1 METGVFALTPFW
13 SAVAEEEA
21 SCEVSAL
28 WSDDCAWP
36 EPPHPYWQLE
46 LLVWVWGPF
55 WVVSAELDASELAEL
70 SSVWLAELLPAVTS
84 PPATMTGTFAL
95 TPFWVAVADES
106 ADWSV

>member
-1 METGVFALTPFW
+1 
-13 SAVAEEEA
+13 VAEEEA

-36 EPPHPYWQLE
+36 EPPHPYPQL
-46 LLVWVWGPF
+46 LLEVWVWGPF

-70 SSVWLAELLPAVTS
+70 SSVWLAELSPAVTS

-106 ADWSV
+106 ADWSVDAD